1 TGKATDAQLRFTFYI
16 PENDAAGMPVLD
28 LTTGAFASSTDKSQ
42 VRGTLIPIDPQDP
55 TTTIS
60 GNATDTVTDK
70 SIAVQKRVTDVHDV
84 GLPGPSPNDTLQ
96 YTLDFQ
102 ISDFFAF
109 LNVLATDVF
118 SDGQAFDTTFT
129 PTITFAQHDSEV
141 SRTFLP
147 ANFSFARD
155 TGHP

>member
-1 TGKATDAQLRFTFYI
+1 
-16 PENDAAGMPVLD
+16 
-28 LTTGAFASSTDKSQ
+28 
-42 VRGTLIPIDPQDP
+42 
-55 TTTIS
+55 
-60 GNATDTVTDK
+60 
-70 SIAVQKRVTDVHDV
+70 VQKRVTDVHDV
-84 GLPGPSPNDTLQ
+84 GPPGPSPNDTLQ

-129 PTITFAQHDSEV
+129 PTITFTQHDSKV
-141 SRTFLP
+141 NGTFLP

-155 TGHP
+155 TGHPGATGESTVNFNVSAELAALGLASGETLLGGSIPAGGTGGPPPAPVPAYGPTTGAITFRTTVLNNYT